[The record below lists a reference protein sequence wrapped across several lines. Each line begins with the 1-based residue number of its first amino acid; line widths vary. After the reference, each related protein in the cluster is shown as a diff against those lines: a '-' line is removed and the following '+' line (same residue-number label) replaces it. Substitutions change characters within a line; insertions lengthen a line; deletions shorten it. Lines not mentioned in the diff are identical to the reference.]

1 MATIPGCARFAAA
14 LFAAITAA
22 TGAGCASP
30 SSAGEPSPRQQ
41 REDAQ
46 LAEYEAHAGA
56 PVQQFRLMGT
66 INSWTALGD
75 SAVAVTTSPNRT
87 WLLDLSGPCHELR
100 SAIAIGLT
108 STNGMVSA
116 RFDKVLPRTHNPT
129 GMPCHIQ
136 QIRPVDVK
144 ALREARR
151 GGGGEAGAPARDQPS
166 GT

>member
-1 MATIPGCARFAAA
+1 MNPMIRSASRAIGACMLAAA
-14 LFAAITAA
+14 V
-22 TGAGCASP
+22 AGCASASP
-30 SSAGEPSPRQQ
+30 AGEPSPRQQ

-56 PVQQFRLMGT
+56 PVSQFRLLGAV
-66 INSWTALGD
+66 NSWTALGD
-75 SAVAVTTSPNRT
+75 SAVAVTASPSRT
-87 WLLDLSGPCHELR
+87 WLLDLTGPCLDLR

-116 RFDKVLPRTHNPT
+116 RFDKVLPRTSNPMQ
-129 GMPCHIQ
+129 MPCFIER
-136 QIRPVDVK
+136 IRPVDMK

-151 GGGGEAGAPARDQPS
+151 GGGSASPAPAPAPDQPS